1 MNENIE
7 NDSYMENS
15 LENIKKL
22 FSNPFE
28 LNLNIVEEDSNFN
41 YVDVFLKTKKEKN
54 YEMTE
59 AQLNKENK
67 DINKNVNILR

>member
-28 LNLNIVEEDSNFN
+28 LNLNIVEEDSNFH
-41 YVDVFLKTKKEKN
+41 YEDVFFKTKK
-54 YEMTE
+54 
-59 AQLNKENK
+59 
-67 DINKNVNILR
+67 

>member
-28 LNLNIVEEDSNFN
+28 LNLNIVEEDSNFH
-41 YVDVFLKTKKEKN
+41 YEDVFLKTKKEKN
-54 YEMTE
+54 TEMTE
-59 AQLNKENK
+59 AQLNKYYHK
-67 DINKNVNILR
+67 KK